1 MSTLVKVILH
11 YGYPLTEITGKAKEE
26 VNVKKGATV
35 LSLLQKLV
43 TKYGVVFKD
52 YVFSNYEGN
61 QVNQRIIISLNAKRI
76 SNDVKK
82 ITFEEDTYLGIFTPV
97 GGG

>member
-1 MSTLVKVILH
+1 MVKVILH

-26 VNVKKGATV
+26 VIVKKGSTV
-35 LSLLQKLV
+35 LSLLKNLV

-52 YVFSNYEGN
+52 YVFSNYERY
-61 QVNQRIIISLNAKRI
+61 QVNQGIIISLNAKRI

-82 ITFEEDTYLGIFTPV
+82 IIIEEDIYLGIFTPV

>member
-1 MSTLVKVILH
+1 MVKVILH
-11 YGYPLTEITGKAKEE
+11 YGYPLTEITRKAKEE
-26 VNVKKGATV
+26 VIVKKGSTV
-35 LSLLQKLV
+35 LSLLKNLV

-52 YVFSNYEGN
+52 YVFSNYERY
-61 QVNQRIIISLNAKRI
+61 QVNQGIIISLNAKRI

-82 ITFEEDTYLGIFTPV
+82 IIIEEDIYLGIFTPV